1 MKQESFPWA
10 AHYSSDN
17 CREKTD
23 MPAKIALLA
32 TSVIKEYF
40 QNLNKSS
47 FLPSVLKPFGQK
59 GKAAEEEDFPLP
71 PPVDADGNLG
81 DDLEDDN
88 VTLVGDE
95 SPPWRPSPPPS
106 PPPVA
111 SVQKVCSLCDLEK
124 LLSLSTN
131 CLP

>member
-1 MKQESFPWA
+1 MSGGDVKQESFPWA

-17 CREKTD
+17 CRERTD
-23 MPAKIALLA
+23 MPGRMALLA

-40 QNLNKSS
+40 QNLIKSS

-81 DDLEDDN
+81 E
-88 VTLVGDE
+88 
-95 SPPWRPSPPPS
+95 P
-106 PPPVA
+106 
-111 SVQKVCSLCDLEK
+111 
-124 LLSLSTN
+124 
-131 CLP
+131 